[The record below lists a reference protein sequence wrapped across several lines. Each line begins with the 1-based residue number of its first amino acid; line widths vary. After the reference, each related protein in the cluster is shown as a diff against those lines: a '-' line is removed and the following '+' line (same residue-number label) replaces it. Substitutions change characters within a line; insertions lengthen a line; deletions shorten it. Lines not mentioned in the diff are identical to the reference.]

1 MYAWTK
7 VPPQAVMKKPIL
19 PTEIVIAFHPSLY
32 LWGWLGFFSMLV
44 VGVLA
49 YCLLWPIAIGAML
62 LYAIYLLWQYTQLIA
77 TRRVQSIRT
86 LRVDVFGQLSVVDGL
101 GRRWDA
107 EVLPDT
113 VVHRYGLVIH
123 LNYLDEETAD
133 AQEVKESDDR
143 KASRLMSRWLRPTR
157 LLILPDHA
165 DAESLRAL
173 RVWLRWGLH
182 Y

>member
-1 MYAWTK
+1 
-7 VPPQAVMKKPIL
+7 MKKPIL
-19 PTEIVIAFHPSLY
+19 PTEILIALHPSLY

-49 YCLLWPIAIGAML
+49 YCLPWPIAFAAIL
-62 LYAIYLLWQYTQLIA
+62 LYAIYLLWQYTQLVA
-77 TRRVQSIRT
+77 TRHEHSIRT
-86 LRVDVFGQLSVVDGL
+86 LRVDVYGQLSVVDGL
-101 GRRWDA
+101 GRRWFA

-113 VVHRYGLVIH
+113 VVHRYGLLIH
-123 LNYLDEETAD
+123 LHYLDEATAD
-133 AQEVKESDDR
+133 EQGVKESADR
-143 KASRLMSRWLRPTR
+143 KTNSLMSRWLRPTR

>member
-1 MYAWTK
+1 MYAWTQ

-32 LWGWLGFFSMLV
+32 LWGWLGFFSILV
-44 VGVLA
+44 VGALA
-49 YCLLWPIAIGAML
+49 YCLPWPIAIGAMM

-77 TRRVQSIRT
+77 TRRMQSIRT
-86 LRVDVFGQLSVVDGL
+86 LRVDVFGQLSVMDGL
-101 GRRWDA
+101 GRRWVA
-107 EVLPDT
+107 EVLSDT

-123 LNYLDEETAD
+123 LHYLDEVTAD
-133 AQEVKESDDR
+133 AQDVKVSDDS
-143 KASRLMSRWLRPTR
+143 KVPSVICRWLRPTR

-165 DAESLRAL
+165 NAESLRAL
-173 RVWLRWGLH
+173 RVWLRWGLR

>member
-1 MYAWTK
+1 
-7 VPPQAVMKKPIL
+7 MKKPIL

-49 YCLLWPIAIGAML
+49 YCLPWPIAFAAML
-62 LYAIYLLWQYTQLIA
+62 LYAIYLLWQYTQLVA
-77 TRRVQSIRT
+77 TRREQSIRT

-101 GRRWDA
+101 GRRWVA
-107 EVLPDT
+107 QVLPDT
-113 VVHRYGLVIH
+113 VVHGYGLVIH
-123 LNYLDEETAD
+123 LHYLDEATAD
-133 AQEVKESDDR
+133 AHGVNQSDDH
-143 KASRLMSRWLRPTR
+143 KASSLICRWLRPTR

-173 RVWLRWGLH
+173 RVWLRWGLG

>member
-1 MYAWTK
+1 
-7 VPPQAVMKKPIL
+7 MKKPIL
-19 PTEIVIAFHPSLY
+19 PSEIVIAFHPSLY

-44 VGVLA
+44 VGALA
-49 YCLLWPIAIGAML
+49 YCLPGPVAMGAIV
-62 LYAIYLLWQYTQLIA
+62 LYAMYLLWQYTQLIA

-101 GRRWDA
+101 GRHWLA

-113 VVHRYGLVIH
+113 VVHPYCLVIH
-123 LNYLDEETAD
+123 LNYLDEVTAD
-133 AQEVKESDDR
+133 AQGVKESDHH
-143 KASRLMSRWLRPTR
+143 KAASLICRWLRPTR

-173 RVWLRWGLH
+173 RVWLRWG
-182 Y
+182 